1 MANKRLIKS
10 AVDSGLSTHGIVDSG
25 YEGKLSDLAMDEV
38 RTIMT
43 DKFRGNTEYLGRA
56 KLLEGIG
63 EKNEVRGLLDLKEE
77 FFFNEFERL
86 SKSIDNNTQLRGFH
100 FDELRVSANSAEL
113 QYNELQRQLR
123 NFADG
128 ELEAPNKILRQ
139 KISALDPN
147 YNFSRFDKLSW
158 SRQNEILGN
167 ELNDLQSYAADVN
180 ELKKQVLALNPNY
193 DDSRISGKSLQG
205 QFRSLS
211 GTLANLE
218 NKNTGRSALQAR
230 LKSMDNAGFN
240 ELWNVSDPKLRRDI
254 RGSWGDDYVYKEN
267 GVYYRSG
274 IDTSPSSV
282 RPPEPQRGPVRD
294 LSQEQRD
301 RFTNMSNLNQK
312 EFQREWNNLSEYEK
326 TLYQEQVGAVDT
338 FRDSYGN
345 LIAIQDGNQNQ
356 LASLDDK
363 IRSEYEAWLVNRDNV
378 LWNETNQFAEA
389 ARAQRLL
396 DDRQRL
402 KFEHGERPVQEEM
415 SGYTPVG
422 ESPEGG
428 QIEAATEETNEI
440 TMAATEERVVGER
453 GAAQIER
460 RSMSNILA
468 TDTAASYAFGYKQKA
483 LLGVMGTVG
492 VVSLLEAN
500 SHGGGREALERKRQL
515 EEQRRMKKYGY

>member
-1 MANKRLIKS
+1 MASKRLIKS
-10 AVDSGLSTHGIVDSG
+10 AVDSVLSTHGIVDSG

-63 EKNEVRGLLDLKEE
+63 DKDEVRGLLDLKEE
-77 FFFNEFERL
+77 FFYNEFERL
-86 SKSIDNNTQLRGFH
+86 SKSIDNNTQLKGFH
-100 FDELRVSANSAEL
+100 FDELRVSAKSAEL

-123 NFADG
+123 NFADS

-147 YNFSRFDKLSW
+147 YDFSRFDKLSW
-158 SRQNEILGN
+158 SRQNEIFGN

-211 GTLANLE
+211 GTLANLG

-282 RPPEPQRGPVRD
+282 QPPEPQRGPVRD

-338 FRDSYGN
+338 FRDSSGN

-363 IRSEYEAWLVNRDNV
+363 VRSEYETWLVNRDNV
-378 LWNETNQFAEA
+378 LWNEANQFAEA
-389 ARAQRLL
+389 TRAQRLL

-402 KFEHGERPVQEEM
+402 SFERGEKPVQEEM

-468 TDTAASYAFGYKQKA
+468 TDTAASYAFGYKQKS

-492 VVSLLEAN
+492 VISLLEAN
-500 SHGGGREALERKRQL
+500 SHGGGREALERKKQL